1 MSYYKTYIREVFC
14 FFVLMAR
21 TWTEK
26 DVCISVTIFAHI
38 FDKLIE
44 NDVQQFNWH
53 FIDFR
58 IFQISQTF
66 WAF

>member
-44 NDVQQFNWH
+44 NDVQQFN
-53 FIDFR
+53 
-58 IFQISQTF
+58 
-66 WAF
+66 